1 MAQLQAI
8 NRREGY
14 QVRRIISLCFLFAP
28 ALIHMC
34 GSTILAQREPP
45 KYEVGV
51 QFSSVSFS
59 ENEPVPGPGPGIAD
73 FQSKTLPGIGGRFT
87 YNFNSH
93 VGFEAEGNLFLGDT
107 NLYAPLGSGGRP
119 SQVVFGIKA
128 GKRFEKFGLF
138 AKTRPGFVSFSEG
151 KFPLAAFLQPN
162 PPLFNPPGERVT
174 HLAFDIGGVFEF
186 YPSKKIVSRFDAG
199 DTIIRYGE
207 QTVIGGG
214 VLLPGITPPTVII
227 PGETRHNFQF
237 SAGVG
242 FRF

>member
-1 MAQLQAI
+1 MVQLQTI
-8 NRREGY
+8 NRREGH
-14 QVRRIISLCFLFAP
+14 QVRRIIFLCFLFAP
-28 ALIHMC
+28 ALIHLC
-34 GSTILAQREPP
+34 GSPVLAQREPP
-45 KYEVGV
+45 KYEIGV
-51 QFSSVSFS
+51 QFSSLSFS
-59 ENEPVPGPGPGIAD
+59 ENEPIPGTGASVEG
-73 FQSKTLPGIGGRFT
+73 FSSKTLPGIGGRFT
-87 YNFNSH
+87 YNLNGYFAL
-93 VGFEAEGNLFLGDT
+93 EAEANLFLGDT

-119 SQVVFGIKA
+119 SQVVFGVKA

-138 AKTRPGFVSFSEG
+138 AKARPGFVSFSEG

-186 YPSKKIVSRFDAG
+186 YPSKRIVTRFDAG

-207 QTVIGGG
+207 QSVIGGG
-214 VLLPGITPPTVII
+214 IFIPGIPPPTVII